1 MASRLLAFGIA
12 RYSLCSPSYPLSWL
26 RFQGTASR
34 RNLTAAALPP
44 RTQFDLGIAASE
56 SFVLEQIS
64 DLLSIEIDTPS
75 DEAGAADVAADVA
88 AEGEAAGTGV
98 FPSLLSPEERLRGV
112 FLQKLRG
119 KSAVAAALSGT
130 GVALTSEIFA
140 DVLNKGNLG
149 GAAMVSFFDW
159 AIKEPNIPNG
169 LDTYHIILKALG
181 RRKFF
186 CSVEEILLRMK
197 KEGIQPDSRTVS
209 VIADSYVRARR
220 VSKAVEFFETIEEF
234 GGERNF
240 ESLTAVI
247 RSLCRRSH
255 VRVADSL
262 LHRAKGKISLDKM
275 AYDELIGG
283 WAKLGRVRTMERTW
297 TEMVAEGLSP
307 DSRTYAHLIEG
318 LGRAGR
324 IKDAVDVFNQMEEK
338 GCSPDTVTYNAMI
351 CNFISTG
358 NLEQCTH
365 YYKEMITKKQFPDI
379 DTYQSLISAFLKVR
393 RVADALEIFGE
404 MLGRGICP
412 STGMIT
418 SFIEPLC
425 SYGPPHAAMLIYK
438 RSKKAGCKISLK
450 AYKLLLM
457 RLSRFG
463 KCGMV
468 LQVWDEMQESG
479 HSSDAEV
486 YEFIVN
492 GLCNTGQLDTAV
504 LVVEESLRRGC
515 CIGKMIYSKLNN
527 RLLEMNEVETA
538 YRLFL
543 KVRKARASVNAQRF
557 WRAKGWHF

>member
-1 MASRLLAFGIA
+1 MLLQRG
-12 RYSLCSPSYPLSWL
+12 
-26 RFQGTASR
+26 SR
-34 RNLTAAALPP
+34 RNWRFRQPSFAGGEVAWGFPSETPGEIAVAVALS
-44 RTQFDLGIAASE
+44 A
-56 SFVLEQIS
+56 
-64 DLLSIEIDTPS
+64 
-75 DEAGAADVAADVA
+75 
-88 AEGEAAGTGV
+88 TGV
-98 FPSLLSPEERLRGV
+98 G
-112 FLQKLRG
+112 
-119 KSAVAAALSGT
+119 
-130 GVALTSEIFA
+130 LTLEIFA

-186 CSVEEILLRMK
+186 CSMEEILLRMK

-209 VIADSYVRARR
+209 VIVDSYVRARR
-220 VSKAVEFFETIEEF
+220 VSKAVEFFERLEEF
-234 GGERNF
+234 GGERNS

-262 LHRAKGKISLDKM
+262 FHRTKGKISFDKM

-283 WAKLGRVRTMERTW
+283 WAKLGRGKTMERTW

-338 GCSPDTVTYNAMI
+338 GCSPDTVTYNAMM

-358 NLEQCTH
+358 NLEQCTY

-393 RVADALEIFGE
+393 
-404 MLGRGICP
+404 RGICP

-438 RSKKAGCKISLK
+438 KSKKAGCKISLK

-527 RLLEMNEVETA
+527 KLLEMNKVETA

-543 KVRKARASVNAQRF
+543 KVRKARASLNAQRF
-557 WRAKGWHF
+557 WRARGWHF